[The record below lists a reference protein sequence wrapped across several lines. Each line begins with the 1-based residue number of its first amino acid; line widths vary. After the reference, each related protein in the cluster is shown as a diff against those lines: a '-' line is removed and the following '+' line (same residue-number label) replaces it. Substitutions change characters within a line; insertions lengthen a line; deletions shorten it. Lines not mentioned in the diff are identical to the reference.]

1 MTNKRRDDPLGW
13 MNEVVNSKSPTFC
26 GAKWYNATVWLGNGM
41 TASCHHPPPHQ
52 IDPEE
57 VKKNPRALHNTQY
70 KKLVRKEMQEGIQTR
85 ECEYCWKIEGIGD
98 DMVSDRFYK
107 SELYTDEDLDRAF
120 NTPWEEDVDLQ
131 TMEIAFDNNC
141 NFACSYCNAGFSTTW
156 AHDINKNGA
165 YEDLLSEGWGAFA
178 HNGSW
183 AQPYGPKNEGNP
195 YIAAFWEWWNS
206 SLQYSLK
213 QLRVTGGEATVS
225 KDFWK
230 LIDWYEAHP
239 ECEVGLGVNSNLGVK
254 KSALD
259 RLIESSHFIND
270 FELYSSNEATG
281 LQAEYIRDGLV
292 YSDWMDNLKRAY
304 TEGNFSSV
312 HIMMTLNAL
321 CLGSL
326 DRFHEEMF
334 AFRAAPGQGRQ
345 LTVSYNILRFPSFQS
360 ITTLPEE
367 IRMERA
373 AHYTGWL
380 EKNERYMYSHEIH
393 GMKRLIA
400 YIEKITEGHSVQELS
415 SLEKRQRDFRN
426 FYAQYDRRRGK
437 NLAEAFADWPE
448 LLAWLNSLDNNDH
461 HRKLEN
467 LIEANAVDW
476 GKPIVDEVVDN
487 AKKKGLL

>member
-1 MTNKRRDDPLGW
+1 MTNNNEENPIDW
-13 MNEVVNSKSPTFC
+13 MNRVVNSKSKTFC
-26 GAKWYNATVWLGNGM
+26 GAKWYNATIWLGNGM

-52 IDPEE
+52 ITPEE
-57 VKKNPRALHNTQY
+57 VKANHKALHNTHY
-70 KKLVRKEMQEGIQTR
+70 KKLVRKEMQEGVQTR

-107 SELYTDEDLDRAF
+107 SELYSEEDLQKAF
-120 NTPWEEDVDLQ
+120 DADWNEDIDLQ

-178 HNGSW
+178 HNGGW
-183 AQPYGPKNEGNP
+183 AQPYGPKNIGNP
-195 YIAAFWEWWNS
+195 YLEAFWKWWEGD
-206 SLQYSLK
+206 LQKSLK

-239 ECEVGLGVNSNLGVK
+239 ECRVGLGVNSNLGVK

-259 RLIESSHFIND
+259 RLIESSHFIRD
-270 FELYSSNEATG
+270 FELYSSNEASG
-281 LQAEYIRDGLV
+281 AHAEYIRDGLV
-292 YSDWMDNLKRAY
+292 YDEWMTNLRRAY

-326 DRFHEEMF
+326 DRFHEEIF
-334 AFRAAPGQGRQ
+334 DLRGNPGENLT

-360 ITTLPEE
+360 ITTLPESV
-367 IRMERA
+367 RLERA
-373 AHYTGWL
+373 EHYAKWL
-380 EKNERYMYSHEIH
+380 DENQFRMYQHEIH

-400 YIEKITEGHSVQELS
+400 YMEKVTEGHSVQELS
-415 SLEKRQRDFRN
+415 SLETRERDFRN

-437 NLAEAFADWPE
+437 NFVETFADWPE
-448 LLAWLNSLDNNDH
+448 LVEWYESIDTGVDH
-461 HRKLEN
+461 KREVPE

-476 GKPIVDEVVDN
+476 GSEIVEEVLKNHEQKD
-487 AKKKGLL
+487 